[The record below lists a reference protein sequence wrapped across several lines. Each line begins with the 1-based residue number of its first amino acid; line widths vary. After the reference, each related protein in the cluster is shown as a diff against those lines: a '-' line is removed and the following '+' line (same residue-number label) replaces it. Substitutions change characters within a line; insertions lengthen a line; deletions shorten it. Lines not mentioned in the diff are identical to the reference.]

1 MLHLCDAGIMKNSEY
16 TANISALRIKGFFL
30 RMRGGLS
37 MGEDEVDHFREV
49 TKMIS
54 RQNYAVKEFD
64 LYVKRLA
71 LFSP

>member
-1 MLHLCDAGIMKNSEY
+1 
-16 TANISALRIKGFFL
+16 
-30 RMRGGLS
+30 